1 MTKFDSI
8 YKDIV
13 LDIINNGQMQK
24 GHIRPKYAD
33 GTPAYTKYVY
43 GVNFKIGPNDG
54 VPILQSKQTGWK
66 TSLKELDWIWRQMS
80 NSVDVLNDMG
90 VHIWDEWRL
99 KDGTIGKSYGYQLK
113 NKKRKVMTST
123 IWPYQDGQIITNDIR
138 EEELNQVEFV
148 LHEIY
153 NNPRS
158 RRIMTSLFDVDDLG
172 DMALEPCVWN
182 TNWSVDDNGRLNLFV
197 KQRSGDVMLGVPFN
211 VIQYWVLLNRIA
223 QVTGR
228 ELGTMYWSID
238 NAHIY
243 DRHLDV
249 AEKQVTADISELEKE
264 EPKLI
269 LPESLDFFRTPLHEA
284 KIINYKHNGNYKY
297 EVAI

>member
-90 VHIWDEWRL
+90 VHIWDEWA
-99 KDGTIGKSYGYQLK
+99 KYDGTIGPAYGARLGHCSERVIHDENGNSK
-113 NKKRKVMTST
+113 NGYV
-123 IWPYQDGQIITNDIR
+123 
-138 EEELNQVEFV
+138 NQVEY
-148 LHEIY
+148 IINQIK
-153 NNPRS
+153 NNHQS
-158 RRIMTSLFDVDDLG
+158 RRIMTTLYETDYLHN
-172 DMALEPCVWN
+172 MALEPCVWN

-197 KQRSGDVMLGVPFN
+197 RQRSGDIMLGVPFN

-223 QVTGR
+223 QVTGC

-249 AEKQVTADISELEKE
+249 AEKQVTADISELEKT

-269 LPESLDFFRTPLHEA
+269 LPESLDFFRTPLYEA
-284 KIINYKHNGNYKY
+284 KIVDYKHNGNYKY